1 MPATVTYL
9 SNPTVTVTAPSAM
22 TLTDHCSAATLT
34 LTAEALENT
43 AFGQTSRTFTAG
55 LFNNELTLTLFQSY
69 GATEVEAILASCVG
83 TGSTVLTISPSGAT
97 ESATNPEYVL
107 TNCMLA
113 NFTPINSTV
122 GELATVEAS
131 FTGGTWVRDITAP

>member
-43 AFGQTSRTFTAG
+43 AFGQTSRTFTSG
-55 LFNNELTLTLFQSY
+55 LFSNELTLTLFQGY
-69 GATEVEAILASCVG
+69 GTGEVEAMLNDLFGVSVSLAARPG
-83 TGSTVLTISPSGAT
+83 TTERPAAAGCQAELSIAAADPPEGVLG
-97 ESATNPEYVL
+97 
-107 TNCMLA
+107 
-113 NFTPINSTV
+113 
-122 GELATVEAS
+122 
-131 FTGGTWVRDITAP
+131 

>member
-1 MPATVTYL
+1 MATVTYL
-9 SNPTVTVTAPSAM
+9 SNPTVTVTSPSAM

-69 GATEVEAILASCVG
+69 GATEVETMLNSMFGVASTIV
-83 TGSTVLTISPSGAT
+83 ISPAGAT
-97 ESATNPEYVL
+97 ESASNPEYTL
-107 TNCMLA
+107 TGCYLETV
-113 NFTPINSTV
+113 TPILTTV
-122 GELATVEAS
+122 GELSVVEATFKGGS
-131 FTGGTWVRDITAP
+131 FVRDVTTP